1 MPNSIILD
9 SLSFYF
15 ISTHNRGSI
24 DEHLESSIEKTPF
37 SNKTLCTPIQVHSD
51 RVLWVHKSG
60 KYDKC
65 DGLLTNISKNLTL
78 SLSVAD
84 CIPIAL
90 YDGKTGN
97 FGLVHAGWRGVIGNI
112 VHNAIELMT
121 EERSM
126 VKDISCFFGPC
137 ISQRMYPVDYDVA
150 SKFSDQYY
158 YKKKKKYFLDIRGQV
173 ISDIVSLGVLE
184 DNILYST
191 DCTYTNREMC
201 SYRRDGNNTGRNIV
215 LMGQRCD

>member
-51 RVLWVHKSG
+51 RVLWVDKPG

-97 FGLVHAGWRGVIGNI
+97 FGIWTGGGILGA
-112 VHNAIELMT
+112 LL
-121 EERSM
+121 
-126 VKDISCFFGPC
+126 
-137 ISQRMYPVDYDVA
+137 
-150 SKFSDQYY
+150 
-158 YKKKKKYFLDIRGQV
+158 LDL
-173 ISDIVSLGVLE
+173 S
-184 DNILYST
+184 IL
-191 DCTYTNREMC
+191 
-201 SYRRDGNNTGRNIV
+201 
-215 LMGQRCD
+215 